1 MLFKQVQ
8 RVTSAEKI
16 FWGKVHF
23 KSPQLSVLLDFKLPD
38 LPTLTVSSRD
48 SLFGGINSRDSLFG
62 GINSRSHDLASI
74 SHGESDNL
82 EIAKQFM

>member
-8 RVTSAEKI
+8 RVISAEKT

-48 SLFGGINSRDSLFG
+48 SLFGGINSR
-62 GINSRSHDLASI
+62 SHDLASI
-74 SHGESDNL
+74 SHGESENL
-82 EIAKQFM
+82 EIAKQFT

>member
-1 MLFKQVQ
+1 MLFEQVQ
-8 RVTSAEKI
+8 RVISAVKI

-48 SLFGGINSRDSLFG
+48 SLFGGIK
-62 GINSRSHDLASI
+62 SRSHDLASI
-74 SHGESDNL
+74 SHGESENL
-82 EIAKQFM
+82 EIAKQFT